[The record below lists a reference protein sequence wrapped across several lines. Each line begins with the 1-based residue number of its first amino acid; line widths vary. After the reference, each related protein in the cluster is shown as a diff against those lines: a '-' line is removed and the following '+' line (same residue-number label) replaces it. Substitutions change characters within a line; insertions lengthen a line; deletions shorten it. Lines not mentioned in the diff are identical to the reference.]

1 MSQKDNS
8 HIDYQTINES
18 EEFQSYK
25 RKKYVFVF
33 TIPILFLF
41 YYLAFIMMSAYM
53 KPLMTKLVFGN
64 FTFGYLF
71 GASYFV
77 VVWILAFVYVAVAKK
92 NDKKVDEIVSKY
104 GPEEE
109 KGA

>member
-1 MSQKDNS
+1 MAKKDNS
-8 HIDYQTINES
+8 HINYSEIYET
-18 EEFQSYK
+18 EEFKSYK

-33 TIPILFLF
+33 TVPILFLF

-53 KPLMTKLVFGN
+53 KSLMTTIVFGN

-77 VVWILAFVYVAVAKK
+77 VVWILAFVYVGVAKK
-92 NDKKVDEIVSKY
+92 YDKEVEQIINKY
-104 GPEEE
+104 GPEE